1 MSVSANPRLNGK
13 ASTCAMRLT
22 RVSHRFGALEVLQG
36 IDLDVRA
43 GEFLALVGP
52 SGCGKTTLLNLL
64 SSYLEPSE
72 GRIEKAGALR
82 MVYQSDG
89 LFPWLTVGQNIGLG
103 LRHLKDASE
112 RTRQLRELLALIRM
126 DGFADHFPH
135 QISGGMRQR
144 AELARALAGDTDILL
159 MDEPFSAL
167 DYQTRLRMRHELARL
182 LDLRPKTVVLVTHDI
197 EEACQL
203 ADRVLVLTAAPAKIS
218 LELPIRTPRPRS
230 LAHPEVIED
239 IQRVLHELG
248 LREEELMRSDRYD
261 DQPATPI
268 VPPTVKEGVR

>member
-1 MSVSANPRLNGK
+1 MSVSASHRLNGT
-13 ASTCAMRLT
+13 ASSSALRLWA
-22 RVSHRFGALEVLQG
+22 VSHSFGALKVLDG
-36 IDLDVRA
+36 IELDVRP

-64 SSYLEPSE
+64 SSYYEPSE
-72 GRIEKAGALR
+72 GRIDRDGALR

-89 LFPWLTVGQNIGLG
+89 LFPWLTVGQNIALG
-103 LRHLKDASE
+103 LRHLKDE
-112 RTRQLRELLALIRM
+112 RERSRQLHDLLALIRM
-126 DGFADHFPH
+126 DGFASHYPH

-182 LDLRPKTVVLVTHDI
+182 LEVRPKTVVLVTHDI

-203 ADRVLVLTAAPAKIS
+203 ADRVLVLTAAPARVS
-218 LELPIRTPRPRS
+218 LELPIHTRRPRS
-230 LAHPEVIED
+230 LAHPDVVES

-248 LREEELMRSDRYD
+248 LREEELMRGDKVEELPDPR
-261 DQPATPI
+261 PTP
-268 VPPTVKEGVR
+268 TGAKERV